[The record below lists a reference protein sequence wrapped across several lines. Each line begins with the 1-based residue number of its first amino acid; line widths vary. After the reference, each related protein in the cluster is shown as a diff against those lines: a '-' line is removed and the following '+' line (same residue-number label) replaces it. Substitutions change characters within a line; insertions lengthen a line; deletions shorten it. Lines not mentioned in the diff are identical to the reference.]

1 MRKPQIPPKHFDAM
15 LALISANSPERFS
28 EVMEATRLSDQFD
41 HYRHWDIIRHLT
53 PPANLSL
60 EEWWA
65 LIKMQRIAGMKFVPL
80 NDTQGNPFGYSIPDS
95 VTAELHDIDLRAG
108 GSIGAP
114 DPLMNS
120 QSRNQ
125 YLFRSLVR
133 EAITSSQLEGAVTTR
148 EVAKEMLRSGR
159 PPRDKSERMITSNF
173 LTMQKIRDWKD
184 RPLDSDLVCEIHR
197 CVTADTLGN
206 PDAAGRFRRPDEPI
220 YVQNEMTGEIFHTPP
235 SAEELP
241 ARVQE
246 MCRFAN
252 GDSPKHFVHPAIRA
266 ILLHF
271 WLAYDHPFV
280 DGNGR
285 TARALFYW
293 AMLRHQYW
301 LFEYISISEILLKAP
316 AKYALAFLYA
326 ETDGNDLTYF
336 IIHQAKVISGAIA
349 GLHAYI
355 DRKVQELISVEAVLR
370 SGAGLNYRQ
379 EALIAHALRNP
390 GARYTIE
397 AHRKSHNIAYETARG
412 DLVALANIGWLE
424 MRKVSKAFRFS
435 APPDISSRIK
445 AYAKGKTGIPTSQV
459 RAIDDD
465 RGAAIR

>member
-1 MRKPQIPPKHFDAM
+1 MKMPRIPPNHFDAM
-15 LALISANSPERFS
+15 QALMNSPDRF
-28 EVMEATRLSDQFD
+28 MEAIAATRASEQSD
-41 HYRHWDIIRHLT
+41 HYRHWDIIRHLA
-53 PPANLSL
+53 PPANLKP

-65 LIKMQRIAGMKFVPL
+65 CIKMQRCAGMKFVPL
-80 NDTQGNPFGYSIPDS
+80 KDTKGEPFGYNIPDP

-114 DPLMNS
+114 DPLINP

-159 PPRDKSERMITSNF
+159 PPRDKSERMIMNNF
-173 LTMQKIRDWKD
+173 LTMQQIRDWKN
-184 RPLDSDLVCEIHR
+184 RPLDSNLVCEIHR
-197 CVTADTLGN
+197 YVTAETLERS
-206 PDAAGRFRRPDEPI
+206 DAAGRFRRTDESV
-220 YVQNEMTGEIFHTPP
+220 YVQNEFTGEIFHTPP
-235 SAEELP
+235 PAEELP
-241 ARVQE
+241 ARVEE

-316 AKYALAFLYA
+316 AKYALAFLHS

-336 IIHQAKVISGAIA
+336 IIHQAKVISRAIA

-355 DRKVQELISVEAVLR
+355 DRKILELTSVEAVLK

-397 AHRKSHNIAYETARG
+397 AHRNSHNIAYETARG
-412 DLVALANIGWLE
+412 DLMGLANIGWLE
-424 MRKVSKAFRFS
+424 MRKVGKAFLFS
-435 APPDISSRIK
+435 APPDIASRIK
-445 AYAKGKTGIPTSQV
+445 GYFSKK
-459 RAIDDD
+459 IDAPSLPLS
-465 RGAAIR
+465 R